1 MRKQFECQTKEIQE
15 ICKSIR
21 LSGMGEYAME
31 AIDEAKQKQLP
42 YETFLLNLL
51 KVEQDSLLYN
61 VR

>member
-1 MRKQFECQTKEIQE
+1 MSTLFECQTKEIQE

-42 YETFLLNLL
+42 YEVFH
-51 KVEQDSLLYN
+51 SIS
-61 VR
+61 